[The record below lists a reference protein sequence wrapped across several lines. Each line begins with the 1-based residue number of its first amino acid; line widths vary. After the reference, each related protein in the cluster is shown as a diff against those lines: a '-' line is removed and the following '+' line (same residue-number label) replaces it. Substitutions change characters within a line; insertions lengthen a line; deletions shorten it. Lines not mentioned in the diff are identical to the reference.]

1 MLVLDAGNYFGRRS
15 PRKEKTYTKVV
26 IDYMRKTGYDVVG
39 IGEREMNYG
48 LDFLDEELKQGQ
60 LLAVCANLY
69 DGRDSSLVFQPYT
82 VTEVD
87 GVKIGIIGLLN
98 DDPRRVG
105 VFEQLE
111 GVYVT
116 NYYEA
121 AYQYLPEL
129 REKADII
136 IALAAIGLGNAK
148 QMVKDI
154 PGFDVVLVA
163 HGADR
168 TPMAEKVNDSIIMK
182 PGTKSSSVGTLLLVF
197 DENNTLI
204 GYDGY
209 THMLKKKGRTDPEVD
224 KVVKSVEEG
233 EAQREKLLARRKYK
247 LPNIPQRPEVLAAK
261 GYLGWNTCEK
271 CHGQIHRRWAEG
283 PHAHAFETLAA
294 DDRWNDPA
302 CLPCHVTGYEIA
314 AQRDSSD
321 IKPEMWNVQCEACH
335 GPGTMHRR
343 DGTMAPVDE
352 SVCLKCHTP
361 EWSPDW
367 NYEEALKRIDHGK
380 E

>member
-1 MLVLDAGNYFGRRS
+1 LVDAGNYFGRRT
-15 PRKEKTYTKVV
+15 PQKERTYSKVI
-26 IDYMRKTGYDVVG
+26 IDYMRKTGYDAVG

-48 LDFLDEELKQGQ
+48 MAFLEEELKQGH
-60 LLAVCANLY
+60 LDAVCANLY
-69 DGRDSSLVFQPYT
+69 SGEDSSLIFQPY
-82 VTEVD
+82 VIKDV
-87 GVKIGIIGLLN
+87 GGIKVGLMGLLN

-111 GVYVT
+111 GVYVG

-129 REKADII
+129 EAKADIVV
-136 IALAAIGLGNAK
+136 ALAAIGLGNAK

-168 TPMAEKVNDSIIMK
+168 TPMAEKVNETIVMK
-182 PGTKSSSVGTLLLVF
+182 AGTKSSSVGTLLLVF
-197 DENNTLI
+197 DNNKNII

-209 THMLKKKGRTDPEVD
+209 THMLTKKGRVNPDVER
-224 KVVKSVEEG
+224 VVKACEEG
-233 EAQREKLLARRKYK
+233 EQQRERLLARRKFK
-247 LPNIPQRPEVLAAK
+247 LPNIPRRPDVLAAE
-261 GYLGWNTCEK
+261 GYLGWDTCRI
-271 CHGQIHRRWAEG
+271 CHSEIYERWSKG

-294 DDRWNDPA
+294 DDKWNDPA
-302 CLPCHVTGYEIA
+302 CLPCHVTGYEVA
-314 AQRDSSD
+314 ARRDSSD
-321 IKPEMWNVQCEACH
+321 VKPELWNVQCEACH
-335 GPGTMHRR
+335 GPGTKHRR
-343 DGTMAPVDE
+343 DGTMAPVGED
-352 SVCLKCHTP
+352 VCLKCHTP

-367 NYEEALKRIDHGK
+367 NYKEALKRSSHGT